1 MAEGF
6 RARAS
11 EAETSD
17 EGVMPF
23 PHMLKPEGAGG
34 GGIDRN

>member
-1 MAEGF
+1 MAEDF
-6 RARAS
+6 LARAS
-11 EAETSD
+11 EVETSD

-23 PHMLKPEGAGG
+23 PHMLKPGGAGG